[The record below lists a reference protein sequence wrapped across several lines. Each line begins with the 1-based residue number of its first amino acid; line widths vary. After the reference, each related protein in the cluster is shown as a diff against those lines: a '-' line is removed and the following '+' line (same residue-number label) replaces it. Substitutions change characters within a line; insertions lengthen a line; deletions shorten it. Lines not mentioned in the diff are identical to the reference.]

1 MRALPAAPSPRSE
14 RHPIVVAGA
23 GISGLTAALALA
35 AAGFRV
41 VIAERREEL
50 SKIGAGIQI
59 GPNAGRVL
67 ARLGLDK
74 AMAQAAIEP
83 EAIDILN
90 GVSGR
95 RLTAVP
101 GKAFRQRYGFPY
113 RVIHR
118 TDLQSVLAAA
128 VARVAAIRLH
138 LGTTVAESKLQ
149 PDSLLVRFKRHDG
162 GEVVQAA
169 ALIGADGVWSAQRA
183 TIPQGAEPKPIGRT
197 AWRALIPADA
207 APPFIDMT
215 RVGLWLGPD
224 AHLVHYPVA
233 QGSAVNIVAVV
244 AEAWDKPGW
253 NMPGEPADIRA
264 RFAGWSGAARRL
276 IGAPFSWQ
284 KYALA
289 PVDPAGPWMNER
301 TALIG
306 DAAHA
311 MVPFLAQGA
320 AMAIEDAAVLAASL
334 YGATDI
340 QAALRAYEAARKP
353 RVTRLWQAA
362 LGTGDTYH
370 YGAAMAAMRNA
381 ALTIG
386 GARLVLGQ
394 TDWIYRWAAPEPG
407 TDMRAE
413 SAGR

>member
-1 MRALPAAPSPRSE
+1 MSAAPPTRSE
-14 RHPIVVAGA
+14 RQTIVVAGA

-41 VIAERREEL
+41 VVAERREEL

-83 EAIDILN
+83 EAIDIMN
-90 GVSGR
+90 GASGR
-95 RLTAVP
+95 RVTAVP
-101 GKAFRQRYGFPY
+101 KSAFHRRYAFPY

-128 VARVAAIRLH
+128 VARIPEIRLH
-138 LGTTVAESKLQ
+138 LGTTVSETKLQ
-149 PDSLLVRFKRHDG
+149 SDCVLVRLKRQGG

-169 ALIGADGVWSAQRA
+169 ALVGADGVWSSQRQ
-183 TIPQGAEPKPIGRT
+183 TIPESAAPKPIGRT
-197 AWRALIPADA
+197 AWRALIPADT
-207 APPFIDMT
+207 APTFIDMT

-224 AHLVHYPVA
+224 AHIVHYPVA
-233 QGSAVNIVAVV
+233 QGAAVNIVAVV

-253 NMPGEPADIRA
+253 NTPGEAAEIRA
-264 RFAGWSGAARRL
+264 RFAGWSGSARRL
-276 IGAPFSWQ
+276 IGAPFAWQ

-289 PVDPAGPWMNER
+289 PVDPSGPWVCGR

-334 YGATDI
+334 YGASDI
-340 QAALRAYEAARKP
+340 PAALRAYEAARKP
-353 RVTRLWQAA
+353 RVTRVWQAA
-362 LGTGDTYH
+362 QQTGDTYH
-370 YGAAMAAMRNA
+370 FGAAMAAMRNT
-381 ALTIG
+381 ALALA
-386 GARLVLGQ
+386 GARLVLGR

-407 TDMRAE
+407 SVMRAA

>member
-1 MRALPAAPSPRSE
+1 MPAAPSTRSE
-14 RHPIVVAGA
+14 RHAIVVAGA
-23 GISGLTAALALA
+23 GISGLTTALALA

-41 VIAERREEL
+41 IVVERREEL

-90 GVSGR
+90 GISGR

-101 GKAFRQRYGFPY
+101 GKTFRRRYGFPY

-128 VARVAAIRLH
+128 VARMPAIHLH
-138 LGTTVAESKLQ
+138 LGTTIAESKLQ
-149 PDSLLVRFKRHDG
+149 SDSLLIRLKRQGG

-169 ALIGADGVWSAQRA
+169 ALIGADGVWSAQRE
-183 TIPQGAEPKPIGRT
+183 TIPGGAEPKPIGRT
-197 AWRALIPADA
+197 AWRALIPADV
-207 APPFIDMT
+207 APTFIDMT

-253 NMPGEPADIRA
+253 NVPGAPAEIHA
-264 RFAGWSGAARRL
+264 RFAGWSSAARKL
-276 IGAPFSWQ
+276 VGAPFSWQ

-289 PVDPAGPWMNER
+289 PVDPAGPWVNGR

-334 YGATDI
+334 YGANDVP
-340 QAALRAYEAARKP
+340 AALAAYEAARKP

-362 LGTGDTYH
+362 LETGDTYH
-370 YGAAMAAMRNA
+370 FGAAMGAMRNA
-381 ALTIG
+381 ALTVAG
-386 GARLVLGQ
+386 PRLVLGQ
-394 TDWIYRWAAPEPG
+394 TDWIYRWLPPG
-407 TDMRAE
+407 PGADIRAM